1 MVQAI
6 SIEDL
11 TFTYRGRDLSA
22 IENLR
27 AQVEEGSFLVVMGHE
42 GAGKS
47 TLCSALNGLVPKF
60 LRGRYQGRVL
70 IKGREVSR
78 HKVSEMAGLI
88 GMVFQDFE
96 DQLFSTN
103 VELEVAFG
111 PENLRVAPREIERR
125 IQTYLSFV
133 GLEKLRRR
141 EPATLS
147 GGQKQRLA
155 IGSVLAMEPEILVM
169 DEPTTDLD
177 PRGREEVLSVAD
189 RLREKKRT
197 LLVVD
202 HDPEI
207 AANADRIWLMSGGR
221 IIGEG
226 RPGEILVDGP
236 TLTSCGIK
244 VPPLVELFSAMG
256 WPGSPLT
263 VNEAI
268 ALIQKYNLA
277 RRRDPKPPELSPAS
291 SRGDFI
297 LRADGLGYVYPRHH
311 SEALR
316 RVDLG
321 IREGEFLALLGQ
333 NGSGKTT
340 LAKHFNGLL
349 KPTRGQMLLRGRPTN
364 EYRQQE
370 LARLV
375 GYVFQNPDHQIFSNT
390 VYEEVAF
397 GLRMLGEDAKKIRGR
412 VSEALAVVGLEGC
425 EQKVPFALT
434 KGERQRVAV
443 ASVLAIQPR
452 VLVLDE
458 PTTGLDVRHQGSMMA
473 MLKGLHER
481 GHTVIIITHSMEMA
495 EKYAG
500 RTVVIKDG
508 SILLD
513 GPTRAVFAEEDRLD
527 DASLRPSSL
536 LRLSNWLGTEALT
549 VGQMVQELKEK
560 KDLSQNGKGKRQN

>member
-1 MVQAI
+1 MGQAI

-11 TFTYRGRDLSA
+11 TFTYRGRNLPA
-22 IENLR
+22 IQNLR
-27 AQVEEGSFLVVMGHE
+27 AQVEEGSFLIIMGHE

-60 LRGRYQGRVL
+60 LGGRYQGRVL

-111 PENLRVAPREIERR
+111 PENLRVAPQEIERR
-125 IQTYLSFV
+125 IRTYLSFV

-197 LLVVD
+197 LLIVD

-207 AANADRIWLMSGGR
+207 AANADRIWLMGGGR
-221 IIGEG
+221 IVAEG

-236 TLTSCGIK
+236 TLNSCGIK

-268 ALIQKYNLA
+268 TLIQKYNLA
-277 RRRDPKPPELSPAS
+277 RRRDPKPPGFI
-291 SRGDFI
+291 SRP
-297 LRADGLGYVYPRHH
+297 LPR
-311 SEALR
+311 
-316 RVDLG
+316 
-321 IREGEFLALLGQ
+321 
-333 NGSGKTT
+333 
-340 LAKHFNGLL
+340 
-349 KPTRGQMLLRGRPTN
+349 
-364 EYRQQE
+364 
-370 LARLV
+370 
-375 GYVFQNPDHQIFSNT
+375 
-390 VYEEVAF
+390 
-397 GLRMLGEDAKKIRGR
+397 
-412 VSEALAVVGLEGC
+412 
-425 EQKVPFALT
+425 
-434 KGERQRVAV
+434 
-443 ASVLAIQPR
+443 
-452 VLVLDE
+452 
-458 PTTGLDVRHQGSMMA
+458 
-473 MLKGLHER
+473 GLH
-481 GHTVIIITHSMEMA
+481 H
-495 EKYAG
+495 AG
-500 RTVVIKDG
+500 RW
-508 SILLD
+508 
-513 GPTRAVFAEEDRLD
+513 A
-527 DASLRPSSL
+527 
-536 LRLSNWLGTEALT
+536 
-549 VGQMVQELKEK
+549 
-560 KDLSQNGKGKRQN
+560 